1 MFRNRKILA
10 ALTIVALA
18 GGAVGARSCIIQKS
32 SAVEMEKKAG
42 LALTFTPGTTMHYA
56 VSWSGKQHG
65 RLFADGA
72 GAEQTHTATTVDMA
86 LAMDLYVESVKGDE
100 AILRMT
106 FPSVERH
113 GLTALGTQVFPTKE
127 SATAALS
134 GRAARLRIGADGIA
148 RDIAFQNGSPDMF
161 MNVVQWIVAQST
173 LSLGP
178 SAGVA
183 EWDAGERGPFGRSDV
198 HYAKKAGKDGTEL
211 ERTRVRYLAFDAFAS
226 RDVSDVVVKKLE
238 GRSSA
243 TLKDGLVQ
251 NMHSDESIRID
262 AKTGATELEGNV
274 AFDMKLL
281 SVNGGDVGS
290 GHIAYGEP
298 TKAGEAVIGD
308 DMRNKLLEQR
318 VEGMTKEQLLADVAQ
333 MGNGGV
339 MPQHTKWLWR
349 ASGLLKKDPAAAK
362 ELTKLALAPG
372 ATDKSKALV
381 LDLLASAGHPEA
393 QTEMRNILASP
404 ELAKSGARPALLQRV
419 SFLET
424 PEAATV
430 DQVWSSLREGKA
442 KGSNDLV
449 AASAHAL
456 AATSRA
462 QAKNGDAAGARN
474 TVRKLGAEIA
484 GAKTKEEKAGVLS
497 ALGNASS
504 EEVTEIAKPF
514 ATSEDPEL
522 REASAD
528 ALRKVGTREAVDT
541 LLALL
546 ADANP
551 TVQSAALASLK
562 DRELTAA
569 DWQRIAELVAAGR
582 IPTNLDGAMLT
593 LAANGLGQVRIVSQ
607 IVSTIAQR
615 PDASKQTRA
624 RAMAMLAGVP
634 S

>member
-1 MFRNRKILA
+1 MFRNRKFLA

-18 GGAVGARSCIIQKS
+18 GGAVGARSCIQKS
-32 SAVEMEKKAG
+32 SAVETETKAG
-42 LALTFTPGTTMHYA
+42 LALTFVPGTTLHYTVA
-56 VSWSGKQHG
+56 WSGTQRG

-106 FPSVERH
+106 FPGVERH
-113 GLTALGTQVFPTKE
+113 GLSALGTQVFPTKE
-127 SATAALS
+127 SATAVLS
-134 GRAARLRIGADGIA
+134 GRAARLRIGADGSA
-148 RDIAFQNGSPDMF
+148 RDVAFQNRSPDMF

-178 SAGVA
+178 STGAAG
-183 EWDAGERGPFGRSDV
+183 WDASERGPFGRSDV
-198 HYAKKAGKDGTEL
+198 RYTKKSGKDGAEL
-211 ERTRVRYLAFDAFAS
+211 ERTRVRYVAFDAFAS
-226 RDVSDVVVKKLE
+226 RDASDVVVKKLE
-238 GRSSA
+238 GRTSA

-251 NMHSDESIRID
+251 AMHGDESIQID

-274 AFDMKLL
+274 AFDMKL
-281 SVNGGDVGS
+281 VAVDRGNVGS

-318 VEGMTKEQLLADVAQ
+318 VEGMTKEQLLADVAT

-362 ELTKLALAPG
+362 ELAKLALAPG
-372 ATDKSKALV
+372 ATDKSRALV
-381 LDLLASAGHPEA
+381 LDLLASAGHAEA
-393 QTEMRNILASP
+393 QTEMRAILASP

-424 PEAATV
+424 PEPATV

-462 QAKNGDAAGARN
+462 QAKNGDAAGARS

-484 GAKTKEEKAGVLS
+484 GAKTKEEKASVLS

-504 EEVTEIAKPF
+504 EEVTEIAKPY
-514 ATSEDPEL
+514 ATNDDPEL
-522 REASAD
+522 REAAAD
-528 ALRKVGTREAVDT
+528 ALRKVPTREAVET

-546 ADANP
+546 ADGNA
-551 TVQSAALASLK
+551 TVQGAALASLK
-562 DRELTAA
+562 DRELTAG

-582 IPTNLDGAMLT
+582 IPANLDGAMLT
-593 LAANGLGQVRIVSQ
+593 LAANGLGQVRVVSQ
-607 IVSTIAQR
+607 IVATIAHR

-624 RAMAMLAGVP
+624 RAMAMLASAP
-634 S
+634 T

>member
-10 ALTIVALA
+10 ALTVVALA
-18 GGAVGARSCIIQKS
+18 GGAIGARSCIQKS
-32 SAVEMEKKAG
+32 SAVETEKKAA
-42 LALTFTPGTTMHYA
+42 LALTFVPGTTLHYTVA
-56 VSWSGKQHG
+56 WSGTQHG

-72 GAEQTHTATTVDMA
+72 GAEQTHIATTVDMA
-86 LAMDLYVESVKGDE
+86 LAMDLYVESVRGDE

-106 FPSVERH
+106 FPGVERH

-127 SATAALS
+127 SATAVLS
-134 GRAARLRIGADGIA
+134 GRAARLRIGADGSA

-183 EWDAGERGPFGRSDV
+183 AWDAAERGPFGRSDV
-198 HYAKKAGKDGTEL
+198 RYTKKIGKDGAEL
-211 ERTRVRYLAFDAFAS
+211 ERTRVRYVAFDAFAS
-226 RDVSDVVVKKLE
+226 RDASDVVVKKLE
-238 GRSSA
+238 GRSVA
-243 TLKDGLVQ
+243 TLKEGMVHDL
-251 NMHSDESIRID
+251 HSDESIRID

-274 AFDMKLL
+274 AFDMKLV
-281 SVNGGDVGS
+281 SVDRGNVGS

-362 ELTKLALAPG
+362 ELAKLALAPG
-372 ATDKSKALV
+372 ATDKSRALV
-381 LDLLASAGHPEA
+381 LDLLASAGHAEA
-393 QTEMRNILASP
+393 QTEMRAILASP

-424 PEAATV
+424 PEPATV
-430 DQVWSSLREGKA
+430 DQVWSSLRDGKA

-462 QAKNGDAAGARN
+462 QAKNGDAAGARS

-484 GAKTKEEKAGVLS
+484 GAKSKEEKTSVLS

-504 EEVTEIAKPF
+504 EEVTEIAKPY
-514 ATSEDPEL
+514 ATNEDPEL
-522 REASAD
+522 REAAAD
-528 ALRKVGTREAVDT
+528 ALRKVPTREAVET
-541 LLALL
+541 LLGLL
-546 ADANP
+546 ADGNP
-551 TVQSAALASLK
+551 AVQGAALASLK
-562 DRELTAA
+562 DRELAA
-569 DWQRIAELVAAGR
+569 SDW
-582 IPTNLDGAMLT
+582 
-593 LAANGLGQVRIVSQ
+593 
-607 IVSTIAQR
+607 
-615 PDASKQTRA
+615 
-624 RAMAMLAGVP
+624 
-634 S
+634 